1 MATCPQVFVVDTRSN
16 YVSMPK
22 ETLRARLGQK
32 LLLLL
37 VGLTTLGLVV
47 QGYFIY
53 TLYKKTEA
61 FSLGGSHPFYLN
73 QSDPRT
79 SALQGG
85 TMSQVGSKGRQNPE
99 QIQHRPFAH
108 LMGSNSPVG
117 VNNVVQWI
125 DKSGDAIT
133 HNMSYDKGQLLVE
146 KEGFYYL
153 YSKVQLNAAVECSLI
168 LHKVMKNT
176 TAYGQPIELMRSKS
190 FRCRT
195 PKPPSAKAS
204 AGEDLW
210 NSFLAGIFH
219 LQSGDKIFVTLENI
233 QKIRP
238 GPADNFMGAFMIM
251 P

>member
-1 MATCPQVFVVDTRSN
+1 MAEGNVATCPQVFVVDTRSN

-85 TMSQVGSKGRQNPE
+85 TMSQVGSKG
-99 QIQHRPFAH
+99 
-108 LMGSNSPVG
+108 SNSPVG
-117 VNNVVQWI
+117 ENNVVQWI